1 MNHLL
6 KTEIDNI
13 KQNNIFSFPLAEV
26 RNSFVS
32 TNDMGEIASKC
43 IIEGPKVHGNK
54 SFEITGATSQNGHE
68 IAEDLGKAMGKKLK

>member
-13 KQNNIFSFPLAEV
+13 KENNKFKFPLGNT

-32 TNDMGEIASKC
+32 TNDMGEIAAKC
-43 IIEGPKVHGNK
+43 LIEGPNIHGDK
-54 SFEITGATSQNGHE
+54 FYDITGPQAQNGHE
-68 IAEDLGKAMGKKLK
+68 IATDLGKVMGKTLT